1 MRKITPKT
9 DKYMIGGIGPSKK
22 GESKPI
28 YPTIRID
35 LEHIPEAKNWKLG
48 KMYKL
53 ELGLKLIGLSQS
65 QYNNSTEFEIHEIES
80 ESSKDE
86 DDEKEEK

>member
-9 DKYMIGGIGPSKK
+9 DKYMIGGGLVKEK

-28 YPTIRID
+28 FPTIRIE
-35 LEHIPEAKNWKLG
+35 LEHLPEAKNWKLG
-48 KMYKL
+48 KTYEI

-65 QYNNSTEFEIHEIES
+65 RYDNSAEFEIHEIEA
-80 ESSKDE
+80 ESSKDDE
-86 DDEKEEK
+86 EKEDK